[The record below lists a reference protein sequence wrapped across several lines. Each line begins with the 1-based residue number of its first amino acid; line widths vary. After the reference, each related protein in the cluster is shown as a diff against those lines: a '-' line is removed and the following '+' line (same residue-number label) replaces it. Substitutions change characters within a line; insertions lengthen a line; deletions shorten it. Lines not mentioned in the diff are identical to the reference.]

1 VSESSLILISPYS
14 RRVAKLNKTT
24 PNTEMKKTALLLLA
38 SASYGLAGTPAAT
51 PAAPAPLPPPG
62 YAPITFLD
70 GKLTVDIQEK
80 MRAEIRENN
89 FDFNSGVNG
98 PQDAS
103 WLLQR
108 FRLGLGY
115 AVTPWFKLYVQ
126 GQDVRELGGSRN
138 NDIGSP
144 GSFGSEGDDSFD
156 ILKAYVQLGDIKKGI
171 SATVGRQF
179 LSYGDQRL
187 VGPLEWLNQARTF
200 DAIKLRYAGAS
211 FALDIFTSSPV
222 TYKDHEWN
230 NSQVFDNQNAMD
242 SVFSGIYL
250 ATQWVP
256 INTTTDFY
264 AYHKGDQGNG
274 DFGARL
280 GDSSFYTFGTL
291 WKGDPKKLGGFDYSM
306 EMAFQT
312 GKVSGRDLSAFAGNW
327 GAGYNFQHA
336 WKPRIGVQYNYGSG
350 DGDATDGDVGTFQNL
365 YPTNHL
371 FYGFMDTTSWT
382 NMQNPQLNLS
392 IQPTKKLK
400 VNLDY
405 HLFWNVTNDDSW
417 RRVNG
422 VLQVP
427 ANAAAAKNASTF
439 RGQEIDLTA
448 VYKYSPHVALT
459 AGYSIFLPGDYL
471 SETQTALRKDD
482 TAHFAYMQVQ
492 IDF

>member
-1 VSESSLILISPYS
+1 
-14 RRVAKLNKTT
+14 
-24 PNTEMKKTALLLLA
+24 MKQTALLLLA
-38 SASYGLAGTPAAT
+38 SASLAQAGTPAT
-51 PAAPAPLPPPG
+51 PSSAPAPLPLPG
-62 YAPITFLD
+62 YAPITFFD
-70 GKLTVDIQEK
+70 GKVTVDIQEK
-80 MRAEIRENN
+80 MRFEGRENN
-89 FDFNSGVNG
+89 FDFNSAING
-98 PQDAS
+98 PQDAT

-115 AVTPWFKLYVQ
+115 QMTDWLKFYVQ

-156 ILKAYVQLGDIKKGI
+156 ILKAYVQLGDLKKGV

-200 DAIKLRYAGAS
+200 DAIKLRYAS
-211 FALDIFTSSPV
+211 TSWALDIFTSSPV
-222 TYKDHEWN
+222 GFKDREFN
-230 NSQVFDNQNAMD
+230 QSQVFDDQNSQD

-256 INTTTDFY
+256 INITTDFY
-264 AYHKGDQGNG
+264 AYHKSDQGNG

-312 GKVSGRDLSAFAGNW
+312 GEVSGRDLTAFAGNW
-327 GAGYNFQHA
+327 TVGYNFKHA
-336 WKPRIGVQYNYGSG
+336 WKPRIGLQYNYGSG

-371 FYGFMDTTSWT
+371 FYGYMDTTAWS
-382 NMQNPQLNLS
+382 NMHNPQLNIS
-392 IQPTKKLK
+392 FSPTAKLK
-400 VNLDY
+400 VMLDY
-405 HLFWNVTNDDSW
+405 HLYFNADNADAW
-417 RRVNG
+417 RRVNNQTR
-422 VLQVP
+422 VRTL
-427 ANAAAAKNASTF
+427 NAAANNASSY
-439 RGQEIDLTA
+439 RGQEFDVTA
-448 VYKYSPHVALT
+448 VYKWSPHVALQ
-459 AGYSIFLPGDYL
+459 AGYSFFLAGDYL
-471 SETQTALRKDD
+471 ANTGASDN
-482 TAHFAYMQVQ
+482 AHFGYLQVQ
-492 IDF
+492 FDF

>member
-1 VSESSLILISPYS
+1 
-14 RRVAKLNKTT
+14 
-24 PNTEMKKTALLLLA
+24 MKKTALLLLA

-80 MRAEIRENN
+80 MRFEARENN
-89 FDFNSGVNG
+89 FDFNNAVNG

-126 GQDVRELGGSRN
+126 GQDVRELGGSRAN
-138 NDIGSP
+138 NIGEAN
-144 GSFGSEGDDSFD
+144 SFATEGDDNFD
-156 ILKAYVQLGDIKKGI
+156 ILKAYVQLGDIKKGF

-179 LSYGDQRL
+179 LAYGDQRL

-211 FALDIFTSSPV
+211 FALDVFTSSPV
-222 TYKDHEWN
+222 SFENNKWN
-230 NSQVFDNQNAMD
+230 TSQVFDGNNAQD

-264 AYHKGDQGNG
+264 VFHQGNQG
-274 DFGARL
+274 VRDL
-280 GDSSFYTFGTL
+280 DSSYFTFGTL
-291 WKGDPKKLGGFDYSM
+291 WKGDPKKLNGFDYSM
-306 EMAFQT
+306 EMAYQS
-312 GKVSGRDLSAFAGNW
+312 GEVLGRDLSAFAGNW
-327 GAGYNFQHA
+327 GFGYNIDHA
-336 WKPRIGVQYNYGSG
+336 WKPRIGVQYNYATG
-350 DGDATDGDVGTFQNL
+350 DDNAADADINSFQNL

-371 FYGFMDTTSWT
+371 FYGFMDTTAWS

-400 VNLDY
+400 LSLDY
-405 HLFWNVTNDDSW
+405 HLYWNADNSDGW
-417 RRVNG
+417 RRVNNVTEVRNNG
-422 VLQVP
+422 R
-427 ANAAAAKNASTF
+427 ASSKF
-439 RGQEIDLTA
+439 RGQEIDLIAT
-448 VYKYSPHVALT
+448 YKYNPHVGFQ
-459 AGYSIFLPGDYL
+459 AGYCYFLPGDYL
-471 SETQTALRKDD
+471 TESPTRTGGDD